1 MDDEP
6 KIVEKHITVNEQD
19 FETFNKIRNKYNLSW
34 QDVFKRFTIYQN
46 GIEYIFSAPGEMS
59 KQLRLDL
66 NTVMGLIS
74 MWINNIREN
83 WYEIDHNPDI
93 SELLKDNIYKGMPGV
108 TIAAG
113 PSLKERN
120 HLQLLHDR
128 RGDGDRVIF
137 STAHSL
143 ISCLEA
149 GIVPHF
155 TAVVDGSPKMM
166 KFIDHPLVDE
176 HADEIKIVFC
186 SSVDPGVIKRWK
198 GRQKYFFMSGV
209 PQNLV
214 PNVDTF
220 LCFLLP
226 KLTQLD
232 TGGNSGAFNFS
243 LAAYLG
249 CNPIAM
255 IGMDLSYL
263 KGHPYEQTMYFDAYS
278 QSIGREYKG
287 RQDMVEKCY
296 TDYHHPIFGTDCYYD
311 FVYEVFRDSLINIVN
326 YTKDNGIK
334 AINCTEGGSV
344 FHENIEC
351 MMFQE
356 FLNKWG

>member
-1 MDDEP
+1 MDDNVQ
-6 KIVEKHITVNEQD
+6 KAVDRHISVYESD
-19 FETFNKIRNKYNLSW
+19 FEVFNKIRNKYNLSW
-34 QDVFKRFTIYQN
+34 PEVFKRFVLYQN

-74 MWINNIREN
+74 MWVNNIRGN
-83 WYEIDHNPDI
+83 WYDIDNNPDI
-93 SELLKDNIYKGMPGV
+93 SELLKENIYHGRTAV

-113 PSLKERN
+113 PSLKERD
-120 HLQLLHDR
+120 HLKLLHDNP
-128 RGDGDRVIF
+128 GNRVIF

-149 GIVPHF
+149 GVIPDF
-155 TAVVDGSPKMM
+155 TAVVDGSPKMLP
-166 KFIDHPLVDE
+166 FIDHPLVDKY
-176 HADEIKIVFC
+176 ADDIKIVFC
-186 SSVDPGVIKRWK
+186 SSVDHEVVKRWK
-198 GRQKYFFMSGV
+198 GNQKYFFMSGI

-249 CNPIAM
+249 CSPIAM
-255 IGMDLSYL
+255 IGMDLGHP
-263 KGHPYEQTMYFDAYS
+263 KGHPYEKTQYFEAYC

-287 RQDMVEKCY
+287 RKDMIEKCY
-296 TDYHHPIFGTDCYYD
+296 TDFHHPVFGTDCYYD
-311 FVYEVFRDSLINIVN
+311 FVYGVFRDSLFNIVD
-326 YTKDNGIK
+326 YTSEARVK

-344 FHENIEC
+344 FHEKIEC
-351 MMFQE
+351 MKFIE
-356 FLNKWG
+356 YLKEWG

>member
-1 MDDEP
+1 MDDKEP
-6 KIVEKHITVNEQD
+6 KAVDRHISVYEND
-19 FETFNKIRNKYNLSW
+19 FEAFNKIRKKYSLSW
-34 QDVFKRFTIYQN
+34 PEVFKRFSIYQN

-74 MWINNIREN
+74 MWINNIRGN
-83 WYEIDHNPDI
+83 WYEIDNSPDI
-93 SELLKDNIYKGMPGV
+93 SELLKDNIYHGRCAV

-113 PSLKERN
+113 PSLKERD
-120 HLQLLHDR
+120 HLKLLHDNP
-128 RGDGDRVIF
+128 GNRVIF

-149 GIVPHF
+149 GVIPDF
-155 TAVVDGSPKMM
+155 TAVVDGSPKMLP
-166 KFIDHPLVDE
+166 FIDHPLVDKY
-176 HADEIKIVFC
+176 ADDIKIIFC
-186 SSVDPGVIKRWK
+186 SSVDPGVVKRWK
-198 GRQKYFFMSGV
+198 GKQKYFFMSGI
-209 PQNLV
+209 PENLV

-249 CNPIAM
+249 CGPIAM
-255 IGMDLSYL
+255 IGMDLSHP
-263 KGHPYEQTMYFDAYS
+263 KGHPYEQTQYFEAYS

-287 RQDMVEKCY
+287 RKDMIEKCY
-296 TDYHHPIFGTDCYYD
+296 TDVHHDFFNTDSYMD
-311 FVYEVFRDSLINIVN
+311 FVYEVFLQSLLNMAKYN
-326 YTKDNGIK
+326 AENGIK
-334 AINCTEGGSV
+334 MINCTEGGV
-344 FHENIEC
+344 VQGDNIEC
-351 MMFQE
+351 MKFIE
-356 FLNKWG
+356 FLKEWG